1 MVASIAGVN
10 FDVTQI
16 IKLLG
21 ISGFIILLF
30 FLSLKIFAKNIFER
44 RVLIFSFILLSF
56 SLVGASIYFG
66 SDISGI
72 NGTTSHQVMKNIKGD
87 NVDMSA
93 TSGTHQEMDG
103 VEAKGDVSMN
113 AINNP
118 KNNQ

>member
-30 FLSLKIFAKNIFER
+30 FLSLKMFAKNIFER

-56 SLVGASIYFG
+56 ALVGASIYFDHDDTSNHETPG
-66 SDISGI
+66 QEMQNVKGKNVNMSG
-72 NGTTSHQVMKNIKGD
+72 
-87 NVDMSA
+87 
-93 TSGTHQEMDG
+93 TSGLPQKMNG
-103 VEAKGDVSMN
+103 IEATEDVNMTT
-113 AINNP
+113 INKP